1 MIRKLATTFRWSLL
15 PGLVL
20 ALIASTASA
29 ASTEASQSSS
39 NFFPLMA
46 WNNTPPDAAV
56 LQKMHDCGLNIAGFV
71 APETLDLCQ
80 AAGMKAIV
88 VEDDLW
94 KHNWQKPNA
103 DEIRKDVS
111 RVVSKTNHHPA
122 VFGYY
127 LKDEPSADEFGGLAI
142 AAQVVRELHPGA
154 WPYID
159 LLPNFAFENDRYP
172 AYVQQFVKTCAPPIL
187 TYDHYALMEDGSLG
201 AEYFENL
208 QQIRAASQAAGIP
221 FWPIIQTVGH
231 IYFRE
236 PSAADLRFQV
246 YASLAYGARGIA
258 YFQYLCPKIG
268 NYRMAPIDQFG
279 HETRTW
285 GDLRN
290 VNLQIQKLAPTLL
303 KLRSDVVYHT
313 GSVPKGCTGLSD
325 QSLVQKVDGE
335 FVIGE
340 FTHTDGTRF
349 LLAMNPNFKS
359 SQPFNPTFR
368 DPAIHPQMV
377 SPYTGEL
384 IDYSGEQS
392 WLAPGQGVLLKLEKS
407 K

>member
-1 MIRKLATTFRWSLL
+1 MLQMLLATLL
-15 PGLVL
+15 TPMLLG
-20 ALIASTASA
+20 ASGAT
-29 ASTEASQSSS
+29 SQPSSE
-39 NFFPLMA
+39 FFPLMA
-46 WNNTPPDAAV
+46 WNNTPPDPAI

-80 AAGMKAIV
+80 DAGLKGIV
-88 VEDDLW
+88 VEDELW
-94 KHNWQKPNA
+94 KHDWQKPNA
-103 DEIRKDVS
+103 EEIRRQVGN
-111 RVVSKTNHHPA
+111 VVSKTNHHPA

-127 LKDEPSADEFGGLAI
+127 LKDEPSADEFAGLAI
-142 AAQVVRELHPGA
+142 AAQVVKELHPGA
-154 WPYID
+154 WPFID
-159 LLPNFAFENDRYP
+159 LLPNGAFGNGQYP
-172 AYVQQFVKTCAPPIL
+172 GYVEQFVKTCAPPIL
-187 TYDHYALMEDGSLG
+187 SYDHYALMEDGSLG
-201 AEYFENL
+201 GDYFENL
-208 QQIRAASQAAGIP
+208 QQMRAASLAAKVP

-285 GDLRN
+285 SDLRN

-303 KLRSDVVYHT
+303 KLRSDAAYHT
-313 GSVPKGCTGLSD
+313 GHVPKGCAGLGD
-325 QSLVQKVDGE
+325 QSLVQKVDGD

-340 FTHTDGTRF
+340 FTHADGSRY

-359 SQPFNPTFR
+359 SQAFNPTFR
-368 DPAIHPQMV
+368 DPGIHPQMV

-392 WLAPGQGVLLKLEKS
+392 WLAPGQGVLLKLGRS